1 MNFTERHH
9 AFIPACF
16 YKILKERDLVGW
28 ADAFKYAARRYAE
41 QRGGRMAQRAIR
53 DGKPLTIGTYC
64 SYGEWNYT
72 EEATAENFPQSIDDE
87 FKGEDMVRVYNQCPW
102 GQQFMDMGLKE
113 GGILYCQDLD
123 MSIARGFNP
132 EVPYEVKHT
141 MYEHGT
147 CLHVMHG
154 LEKDRP
160 TAKKPENVRDFKFHC
175 AHIYKVFSDIMVS
188 IYKSEGVIIAAEVL
202 KDFRD
207 EYGEELA
214 DQLTEYRDMNFDY
227 LDR

>member
-1 MNFTERHH
+1 MNYTEKQH
-9 AFIPACF
+9 AFIPASF
-16 YKILKERDLVGW
+16 YKLLKERNLVGW
-28 ADAFKYAARRYAE
+28 KDAFLYATRRYGE

-72 EEATAENFPQSIDDE
+72 EEAFAENFPQSINDE
-87 FKGEDMVRVYNQCPW
+87 FKGDDMIRTYNACPW
-102 GQQFMDMGLKE
+102 NSQFEDMGLKD

-132 EVPYEVKHT
+132 DVPYDVKHT

-147 CLHVMHG
+147 CLHVLGG
-154 LEKDRP
+154 LANDKP
-160 TAKKPENVRDFKFHC
+160 NPKKTENTRDFKFHC
-175 AHIYKVFSDIMVS
+175 AHIYKVFSEVMIS
-188 IYKSEGVIIAAEVL
+188 IYKSEGIIMAAEVI
-202 KDFRD
+202 KAFRD
-207 EYGEELA
+207 EYGQEYA
-214 DQLTEYRDMNFDY
+214 DQLIEYKDMNFDY